1 METLEF
7 TATSAG
13 IRLDKFV
20 SEQTE
25 GEITR
30 SAAVKLIEDGN
41 CTVNGKQVQKNY
53 KLKAGD
59 KIVLEIPEAVDVDIL
74 PEDIPLDIVYEDND
88 LLVVNKPKGMVV
100 HPAPGHYSGTL
111 VNALMYHCKDS
122 LSGINGEIRPG
133 IVHRIDKDTSGIVV
147 YAKNEEAHKSIST
160 QFADRLVKKTY
171 HCLVNGHPNWTE
183 LKVTLPL
190 LPDGDARHR
199 TVVNKRTGKHSE
211 TDFKVVGT
219 CGPYAWIIAHPKTGR
234 THQIRAHLQTTGFPI
249 VCDPLYSGNQ
259 KPVRLSDFKR
269 KWNGDTEEERPL
281 LNRLALHAYQIE
293 FNHPKTNER
302 LLFTAPYPRDLEA
315 VRKQLAKLF
324 KVDPFVDEE

>member
-1 METLEF
+1 MKAVADYTVIYNDDDIVVLNKKSGLLV
-7 TATSAG
+7 AADRYDVDAP
-13 IRLDKFV
+13 RLDL
-20 SEQTE
+20 
-25 GEITR
+25 
-30 SAAVKLIEDGN
+30 SAEKEFGRLYA
-41 CTVNGKQVQKNY
+41 
-53 KLKAGD
+53 
-59 KIVLEIPEAVDVDIL
+59 
-74 PEDIPLDIVYEDND
+74 
-88 LLVVNKPKGMVV
+88 
-100 HPAPGHYSGTL
+100 
-111 VNALMYHCKDS
+111 
-122 LSGINGEIRPG
+122 
-133 IVHRIDKDTSGIVV
+133 VHRIDKDTSGIVV

-249 VCDPLYSGNQ
+249 VCDLLYSGNQ

-302 LLFTAPYPRDLEA
+302 LLFTASYPRDLEA

-324 KVDPFVDEE
+324 KVDPFADEE